1 MSKQEKEEEKNY
13 RRQKFDCEMRFN
25 IIELASQMK
34 GDLKE
39 NTRNVASYVFT
50 GLFPQPEEE
59 KKKSKK

>member
-25 IIELASQMK
+25 IVELASQMK

-39 NTRNVASYVFT
+39 NARNVGSYVFT
-50 GLFPQPEEE
+50 GLFPQAEESN
-59 KKKSKK
+59 KKSKK

>member
-34 GDLKE
+34 GDLEDNARKIG
-39 NTRNVASYVFT
+39 SYVFT
-50 GLFPQPEEE
+50 GLFPQAEES